1 MKTLRKRSFKTQ
13 LMTVVILASLV
24 PLLILSVFSIV
35 FITRS
40 AENSMEARLSE
51 VLKSTDELVSSTIK
65 EQKSSLVLLGDE
77 MIGILANNDSVPQD
91 NKQLLEKMM
100 YQYML
105 SSKSTLNMY
114 FIDVD
119 GSFIGTSDLPKNY
132 QLPVHLNWGIFRAAN
147 HSDNA
152 VMFENTAEPL
162 SSNNN
167 AYSIIYRME
176 TSKAHFGYLILDVS
190 TEHVQ
195 KIVNTVKGTSF
206 GYVQFILTSKGDRV
220 IYNDSSFRSPIS
232 YLQNILSF
240 DQIESTSGTPSTLK
254 LDQVILSSRSNDE
267 MDLTFFGLVPKDMI
281 DDQSTYI
288 LFGLIAFIVS
298 TGIIAAISAYRATD
312 RTTQPLMDLVFKM
325 KNYKPNNEESPSS
338 MMANEVDELD
348 NQFNDL
354 IRRVDDS
361 IQSDIQKQ
369 ELLRI
374 AEIKS
379 LMAQLNPHFLNNT
392 LDSIKWK
399 AKLYG
404 AEDIATMVAEL
415 SVLLKISMNTE
426 PFVTV
431 GEELDFIDSYISIQ
445 RERYGDKLTYIRE
458 VKDETVNEWIPKLI
472 LQPIVENAIIH
483 GVEPL
488 NSEGVIKISS
498 WIDSESLYL
507 MVKDNGVGSNF
518 DLANRSHSD
527 HSSIGLANVDSRLK
541 LHYGAKYGL
550 KWKSNIGVGTEVLIE
565 IPLVIRGDM
574 ND

>member
-91 NKQLLEKMM
+91 NKKLLEKMM

-114 FIDVD
+114 YIDVD
-119 GSFIGTSDLPKNY
+119 GSYIGTSDLPKNY

-147 HSDNA
+147 DSDSA

-240 DQIESTSGTPSTLK
+240 DQIDSTSGTPSTLK
-254 LDQVILSSRSNDE
+254 LDQMILSTRSNDE
-267 MDLTFFGLVPKDMI
+267 MDITFFGLVPKDMI

-288 LFGLIAFIVS
+288 LFVLIAFIAS

-431 GEELDFIDSYISIQ
+431 GEEFDFIDSYISIQ

-488 NSEGVIKISS
+488 NSEGVITISS
-498 WIDSESLYL
+498 WIDNESLYL
-507 MVKDNGVGSNF
+507 MVKDNGVGSNY
-518 DLANRSHSD
+518 DLGNRSHSD